1 MKIRLAVPI
10 VASLCVAFSTPQT
23 IVRSQT
29 VFRSGVQYVAVD
41 VIVTNHNDRPVT
53 DLKADEFH
61 ITEEGKTQKISDFQ
75 YVSVPLAHRLVDV
88 TAATAAPEP
97 EPDVASNAAPKPDSR
112 LFVLVI
118 DDLHIIEQELI
129 PVKRLM
135 TDFLRGLAA
144 TDEVAVVYVNRS
156 DLSINFTSNTSR
168 VLQAIDHLRGALG
181 MGLDALAADR
191 IPGTDA
197 DAGPSNARRSYGNLR
212 PSKQRLPYA
221 LSTLT
226 VLRNVANSLADSSHA
241 RRTMVLVS
249 GGSTIEPFGELQQG
263 NPQLQ
268 VEQLTYRDEL
278 LKTYDIVR
286 RAGVPIYTLDPRG
299 GVLPEDAVR
308 GGIGM
313 ISSPGL
319 RGQVLENIRIQ
330 QNTLSTIAVNTG
342 GRALMNASDLT
353 RAVNDIV
360 QENGS
365 YYLLGYYPEP
375 LIADGKFHEVK
386 VRVTRP
392 GTRVRARAGYVAPGG
407 ERANTTT
414 AAVLETA
421 MSSGVNVSG
430 LPIRV
435 FAAPLA
441 SAPKGMTT
449 AVTVEVTYPAPLDGS
464 RRIDDNIELSI
475 VAIDA
480 DAKVK
485 ARASRPMKFSGTV
498 PSTGAITFLMDDVIL
513 LPSQPLTLR
522 VGVASQTLGKAGT
535 SQIAIDVPKPS
546 DDRLQMSAVALGF
559 SGAPRQAVMN
569 ASLIAQLL
577 PFQPTTTRTFSPR
590 DRLRLFARL
599 FWKGAGQPVATVTIT
614 GQAAPRTLTL
624 SLEDASNGRREA
636 VLDAT
641 QSLGTLPAGRHELVI
656 SAQLP
661 NGQSTKRVIVFE
673 VN

>member
-1 MKIRLAVPI
+1 M
-10 VASLCVAFSTPQT
+10 
-23 IVRSQT
+23 RSQT

-41 VIVTNHNDRPVT
+41 VIVTDHADKPVT
-53 DLKADEFH
+53 DLKAGEFE
-61 ITEEGKTQKISDFQ
+61 IVEAGKTQKISDFQ
-75 YVSVPLAHRLVDV
+75 YVNVPLAHRVVDV
-88 TAATAAPEP
+88 AAAAAAPEP
-97 EPDVASNAAPKPDSR
+97 EPDVATNVAPKPDSR

-129 PVKRLM
+129 PVKRVM
-135 TDFLRGLAA
+135 TDFLRGLAP

-191 IPGTDA
+191 EPGTGFDTGSA
-197 DAGPSNARRSYGNLR
+197 TARRGYGNMR
-212 PSKQRLPYA
+212 PSRQRLTYA
-221 LSTLT
+221 LSTLS
-226 VLRNVANSLADSSHA
+226 VLRNIATSLAGSSHA

-249 GGSTIEPFGELQQG
+249 GGSAIEPFGELQQG
-263 NPQLQ
+263 DPRLQ
-268 VEQLTYRDEL
+268 VEQITYRDEL

-299 GVLPEDAVR
+299 GVSPEDAVR

-313 ISSPGL
+313 ISSPAL
-319 RGQVLENIRIQ
+319 RGQVMHNIQVQ
-330 QNTLSTIAVNTG
+330 QDTLSTIAVNTG
-342 GRALMNASDLT
+342 GRAFMNASDLT

-407 ERANTTT
+407 ERTNATT
-414 AAVLETA
+414 AAVLDTA

-449 AVTVEVTYPAPLDGS
+449 AVTIEVTYPAPLDGS

-475 VAIDA
+475 VALDA

-485 ARASRPMKFSGTV
+485 AKASRPMKFSGTS
-498 PSTGAITFLMDDVIL
+498 STSGDITFVMDDVIQ
-513 LPSQPLTLR
+513 LPPGPLTLR
-522 VGVASQTLGKAGT
+522 VGVASRALGKAGT
-535 SQIAIDVPKPS
+535 TQVTIDVPRPS
-546 DDRLQMSAVALGF
+546 DDRLQMSAVAVGF
-559 SGAPRQAVMN
+559 TGAPRQAVMN
-569 ASLIAQLL
+569 ASLISQLL
-577 PFQPTTTRTFSPR
+577 PFQPTTTRTFSAR
-590 DRLRLFARL
+590 DSLRLFARL
-599 FWKGAGQPVATVTIT
+599 FWKGAGEPGVTVTIT
-614 GQAAPRTLTL
+614 GHTAPRALTL
-624 SLEDASNGRREA
+624 SLEDAANGRREA

-641 QSLGTLPAGRHELVI
+641 QSLGTLPAGHHELVI
-656 SAQLP
+656 SARLP
-661 NGQSTKRVIVFE
+661 NGQSTKRAILFE
-673 VN
+673 VK